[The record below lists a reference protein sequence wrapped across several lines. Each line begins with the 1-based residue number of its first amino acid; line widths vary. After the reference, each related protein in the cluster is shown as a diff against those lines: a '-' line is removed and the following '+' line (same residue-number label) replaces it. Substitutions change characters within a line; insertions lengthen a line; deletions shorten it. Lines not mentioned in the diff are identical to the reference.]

1 MVVTIVFNIVTDT
14 ASNLTGSVLEERK
27 LSVLPLSFNIDG
39 NSNVCLDVAGFDG
52 HAYYEAIR
60 AGAKVTT
67 SQVTPQNYID
77 MFEPMLQAGNDVLF
91 IGISSGISGSHAS
104 AESAARELRERFP
117 ERRIRVV
124 DTIGASL
131 GEGLFALKAADY
143 RDQGMQIDETAHR
156 IQAQCASMCQVFTVE
171 DLKYLR
177 ATGRLSGIRAL
188 VGTLLKI
195 KPILVGDPEG
205 KIVCFARERGRKA
218 SIAKLAQIYDSEV
231 VDAENQVVGVAHADC
246 PEDAQ
251 ALIQLLN
258 RNHPPKQ
265 ILNVCYEPV
274 TGAHVGPGALAL
286 FFMSARDV
294 RERLA
299 GN

>member
-1 MVVTIVFNIVTDT
+1 M
-14 ASNLTGSVLEERK
+14 E
-27 LSVLPLSFNIDG
+27 
-39 NSNVCLDVAGFDG
+39 
-52 HAYYEAIR
+52 
-60 AGAKVTT
+60 
-67 SQVTPQNYID
+67 
-77 MFEPMLQAGNDVLF
+77 
-91 IGISSGISGSHAS
+91 
-104 AESAARELRERFP
+104 
-117 ERRIRVV
+117 
-124 DTIGASL
+124 
-131 GEGLFALKAADY
+131 
-143 RDQGMQIDETAHR
+143 IDETADR

-258 RNHPPKQ
+258 RNHRPKQ

>member
-1 MVVTIVFNIVTDT
+1 MFNIVTDT
-14 ASNLTGSVLEERK
+14 ASNLTGDVLKERNI
-27 LSVLPLSFNIDG
+27 SVLPLSFNIDG
-39 NSNVCLDVAGFDG
+39 NSSICLDVENFDG
-52 HAYYEAIR
+52 RAYYEAIR
-60 AGAKVTT
+60 AGARATT

-77 MFEPMLQAGNDVLF
+77 AFEPMLQAGEDVLF
-91 IGISSGISGSHAS
+91 IGISSGVSGSHAS
-104 AESAARELRERFP
+104 AESAARELRERYP
-117 ERRIRVV
+117 ERRIRII
-124 DTIGASL
+124 DTLGASL
-131 GEGLFALKAADY
+131 GEGIFALKAADM
-143 RDQGMQIDETAHR
+143 RDQGLEIDETAER
-156 IQAQCASMCQVFTVE
+156 INAQRASMCQVFTVE

-188 VGTLLKI
+188 VGTILKI

-231 VDAENQVVGVAHADC
+231 VDAENQIVGIAHADC

-251 ALIQLLN
+251 TLIQLLN
-258 RNHPPKQ
+258 RNHPPKE

-286 FFMSARDV
+286 FFIGARDV
-294 RERLA
+294 RNRLVE
-299 GN
+299 N